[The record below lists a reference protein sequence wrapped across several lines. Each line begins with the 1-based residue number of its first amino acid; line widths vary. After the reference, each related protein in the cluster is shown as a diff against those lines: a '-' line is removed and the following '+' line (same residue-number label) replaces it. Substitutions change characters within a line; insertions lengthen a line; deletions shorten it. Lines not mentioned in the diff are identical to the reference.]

1 MNMLIK
7 RIKKGNWNDVLYG
20 KKFLN
25 EDDAIKIRAVMKEFR
40 KEYDL

>member
-1 MNMLIK
+1 MEKSNK
-7 RIKKGNWNDVLYG
+7 NIKKGNWDYILYG

-25 EDDAIKIRAVMKEFR
+25 EDDAVKIRAVMKEFR